1 MSVTAGPEPLVNP
14 RAAFY
19 KRLPVISHFN
29 KSVGLQRG
37 MLVAG
42 LVLTSLFLLTALFA
56 PLMALATEQEPGR
69 RGQALAL
76 WTLAFALATVAFPH
90 VLEARPES
98 LLPTAGAA
106 GLVGILA
113 CIRALAG
120 PRLSFGR

>member
-1 MSVTAGPEPLVNP
+1 MTALGGAP
-14 RAAFY
+14 AA
-19 KRLPVISHFN
+19 LCVWAA
-29 KSVGLQRG
+29 V
-37 MLVAG
+37 
-42 LVLTSLFLLTALFA
+42 ALFA